1 MKRFKF
7 IFYILAIG
15 SLFVGVFWFSAFLKL
30 ANANVTTI
38 TVDVAPVRVSM
49 SDNHLKASHSAYQG
63 IDIVTLV
70 KEEPDYQLA
79 IHYPEFGD
87 DQLNQAISD
96 YVSMTKADFFE
107 ELEANKEFLQDRP
120 ASFYLLFNIYP
131 VVDDVYSIVFSNE
144 RYLGGANGE
153 QSSKVFIVD
162 LSQNRFISQ
171 LEMIDDHQENR
182 DLVFQLLK
190 EEFEQSEDYREFFFL
205 DYLEEWAY
213 AGDQTYE
220 NVYLTDR
227 TLVFK
232 FDKYQ
237 VTAGAA
243 GSPEIKLPFV
253 KVMGLLTDEW
263 VKKLEIEKKL
273 TDEVKQDNGV
283 DQQGSSEEVKID
295 EDIKKVALTFDDGPD
310 PTHTIEILR
319 LLDEYQARATF
330 FVLGNRV
337 DFYPGIVKEISDRGH
352 EIGNHTW
359 NHKDLTTLDSAEI
372 KDELGS
378 TSEAIKQITGESPK
392 LFRPPY
398 GAINDN
404 VRAATDLA
412 PALWT
417 VDPQDWRYRDA
428 DKVFKHVKANVTDDS
443 IVLMHDI
450 HGTTVEALERI
461 LAFLAE
467 EGYQFVTVSELDS

>member
-7 IFYILAIG
+7 IFYILAMSI
-15 SLFVGVFWFSAFLKL
+15 LFVGVFWLSAFLEL
-30 ANANVTTI
+30 ANANVATI
-38 TVDVAPVRVSM
+38 TVDVAPARVSM
-49 SDNHLKASHSAYQG
+49 SDDHLKASHSAYQG

-79 IHYPEFGD
+79 IHYPKFGD

-96 YVSMTKADFFE
+96 YVSMTKTAFFE
-107 ELEANKEFLQDRP
+107 ELEANKAFLQDQP

-162 LSQNRFISQ
+162 LSQDRFISQ
-171 LEMIDDHQENR
+171 LEMINDRQENR
-182 DLVFQLLK
+182 DRVFQLLK

-243 GSPEIKLPFV
+243 GSPEIQLPFV

-330 FVLGNRV
+330 FVLGNHV
-337 DFYPGIVKEISDRGH
+337 DFYPGIIEEMADQGH

-359 NHKDLTTLDSAEI
+359 NHKDLTTLSSKEI
-372 KDELGS
+372 LREVDA
-378 TSEAIKQITGESPK
+378 TSKAIEQLIGEAPK
-392 LFRPPY
+392 LYRPPY
-398 GAINDN
+398 GAINDH
-404 VRAATDLA
+404 VRGVVDLT
-412 PALWT
+412 PVLWT

-428 DKVFKHVKANVTDDS
+428 DKVFKHVKANVTDGS

-450 HGTTVEALERI
+450 YGSTVEAVGKI
-461 LAFLAE
+461 LAYLAA